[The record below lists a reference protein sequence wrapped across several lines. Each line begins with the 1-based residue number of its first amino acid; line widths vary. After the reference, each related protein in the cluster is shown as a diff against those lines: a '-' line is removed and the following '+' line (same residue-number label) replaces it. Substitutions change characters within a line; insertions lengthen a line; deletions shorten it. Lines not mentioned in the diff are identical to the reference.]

1 VKYLPLVLK
10 HLRRNWVRTLSTITA
25 MALCIFLFCTL
36 RTLIDAVTWSLN
48 TAQDSR
54 LVSRNA
60 VSLMFPLPVSA
71 APKIAAVPG
80 VRSVA
85 KMHFFGGTRRPNDM
99 SDFFVNFAVE
109 AEPFLEMFPEIVIS
123 PEQKRA
129 FLEDTR
135 GCIIGRRTAARFGWK
150 IGDMFQLVS
159 PNPNLQMGRP
169 FEFVIRGIFDSD
181 EVHYNGTDTSVMYFH
196 FKYLYESTQQRS
208 AVGNYAIKID
218 DPSRAGAIGQAIDAM
233 FENSDTQTHTET
245 EAAFRAGLV
254 SAAGNLAPLLN
265 SIALVVIITILL
277 VTANTMAMAIR
288 ERRTEIAVLKTL
300 GFSSRLVM
308 GLVLAESL
316 ALALTGGVGGALA
329 GRAMIHALPTL
340 PLVGDAVRNFPR
352 LDLSP
357 TVAATAVALT
367 MALGLGAGLLPALA
381 AYRTSITDAL
391 RQV

>member
-10 HLRRNWVRTLSTITA
+10 HLRRNWVRTLSTIAA

-36 RTLIDAVTWSLN
+36 RTVIDAVTWSLN

-60 VSLMFPLPVSA
+60 VSLMFPLSASA

-135 GCIIGRRTAARFGWK
+135 GCIIGRRTAARFGWN
-150 IGDMFQLVS
+150 IGDTFQLES
-159 PNPNLQMGRP
+159 PNPNLQTGRP

-181 EVHYNGTDTSVMYFH
+181 EVHYNGTDTTVMYFH

-208 AVGNYAIKID
+208 AVGNYAIQID
-218 DPSRAGAIGQAIDAM
+218 DPSRAGAIGQAIDAV

-357 TVAATAVALT
+357 AVAATAVALT

>member
-1 VKYLPLVLK
+1 
-10 HLRRNWVRTLSTITA
+10 
-25 MALCIFLFCTL
+25 
-36 RTLIDAVTWSLN
+36 
-48 TAQDSR
+48 
-54 LVSRNA
+54 
-60 VSLMFPLPVSA
+60 
-71 APKIAAVPG
+71 
-80 VRSVA
+80 
-85 KMHFFGGTRRPNDM
+85 
-99 SDFFVNFAVE
+99 
-109 AEPFLEMFPEIVIS
+109 
-123 PEQKRA
+123 
-129 FLEDTR
+129 
-135 GCIIGRRTAARFGWK
+135 
-150 IGDMFQLVS
+150 
-159 PNPNLQMGRP
+159 MGRQ

-181 EVHYNGTDTSVMYFH
+181 EVHYNGTDTTVMYFH

-218 DPSRAGAIGQAIDAM
+218 DPSRAGAIGQAIDAV

-265 SIALVVIITILL
+265 SIALIVIITILL

-381 AYRTSITDAL
+381 AYRTSITDGL